1 MGNTV
6 CLMDQYILEIRRI
19 YEKKTKE
26 TGSERAENSR
36 FYQVQSIEHR
46 RSTITTQEIYQ
57 EINNKNLSSLRFLKD
72 FL

>member
-1 MGNTV
+1 
-6 CLMDQYILEIRRI
+6 MDQYILEIRRI

>member
-1 MGNTV
+1 MK
-6 CLMDQYILEIRRI
+6 
-19 YEKKTKE
+19 KKTKE